1 MNKGEPPSCA
11 NSEAPLFL
19 IGKDSHGRWVV
30 QDKSGLRGGLFRGR
44 AEALKFAMFETDH
57 RPQAVIMVPGVP
69 RTQHELPIAHRGPQH
84 GQGEGLTSTG
94 CVALLITIIDLNG
107 GPS

>member
-57 RPQAVIMVPGVP
+57 RPQAVIMVPGVL
-69 RTQHELPIAHRGPQH
+69 ELNMSSQSPTAVRNMDKAKVSLQR
-84 GQGEGLTSTG
+84 
-94 CVALLITIIDLNG
+94 AA
-107 GPS
+107 